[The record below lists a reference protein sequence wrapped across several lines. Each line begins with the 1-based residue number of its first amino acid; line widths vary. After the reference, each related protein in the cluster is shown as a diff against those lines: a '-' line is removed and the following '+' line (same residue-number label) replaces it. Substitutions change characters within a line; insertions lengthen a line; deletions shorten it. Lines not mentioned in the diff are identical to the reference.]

1 MSLILVTPLPVGAV
15 AAELGAASA
24 LGEGD
29 WSAGAGVCALLH
41 APTTAVKAAIAPT
54 AASRW
59 IFLNSNS
66 TPHRAA
72 RPVRVSHVLLR

>member
-15 AAELGAASA
+15 ASALGVASA
-24 LGEGD
+24 LAVGD
-29 WSAGAGVCALLH
+29 CSAGAGVWALLH
-41 APTTAVKAAIAPT
+41 APTTAAKAAIAPT

-59 IFLNSNS
+59 IFLNWYS

-72 RPVRVSHVLLR
+72 RLVRVSHVFLR